1 MTLSESF
8 RARGHPNI
16 TSTHRTTLMITR
28 DTELTPKGNCVVA
41 AGSEKGLSDL
51 DPRLKNA
58 MRGKGSEI
66 TLELVVGEALFSV
79 SGKGDPRLTF
89 GHPRDMVARK
99 SSYICDRTLM
109 IRADKASCDIDS
121 SMVRL
126 LRDGNQEVRV
136 TISVTPVTQGT
147 GIIV

>member
-41 AGSEKGLSDL
+41 VGSEKGLLDL
-51 DPRLKNA
+51 DPRLKEA
-58 MRGKGSEI
+58 MRRADAKI
-66 TLELVVGEALFSV
+66 TLTLEVGKAVFNV
-79 SGKGDPRLTF
+79 SGRGDPRLTF
-89 GHPRDMVARK
+89 SHPNDMVARK
-99 SSYICDRTLM
+99 SAFICDRTLM
-109 IRADKASCDIDS
+109 IKADKASCDIDS

-126 LRDGNQEVRV
+126 LQDGNQDVRV

-147 GIIV
+147 DIIV